1 LNKTTMTGDRFIE
14 AFLGGLSVEGLKHRD
29 KDRRAEF
36 RRGSQGEQSGNPDAT
51 RCGQQGRNGP
61 HNLEHAKLMQR
72 FAAERPDL
80 EPALL
85 ADGIALE

>member
-1 LNKTTMTGDRFIE
+1 MTGDRFIE
-14 AFLGGLSVEGLKHRD
+14 AFLDGLSVEGLKHRD

-36 RRGSQGEQSGNPDAT
+36 RRGYPRASKAEIQMLLDAGNKAGT
-51 RCGQQGRNGP
+51 VP

-85 ADGIALE
+85 ADAIALE